1 MLEAEIT
8 GSRSSFLTLRWREM
22 DSNFWFSTDV
32 DLFCRPFL
40 CRANS
45 RDGWAYRGGAPPQD
59 CLYTPTNSVE
69 NSLPSLSTTLAKG
82 GLDVRSARYTDT
94 PLACGG
100 S

>member
-1 MLEAEIT
+1 
-8 GSRSSFLTLRWREM
+8 M
-22 DSNFWFSTDV
+22 DSNFWFPTDV

-59 CLYTPTNSVE
+59 CMYTPTNSVE

-82 GLDVRSARYTDT
+82 DLDVPVSPTHRWLVAGRDR
-94 PLACGG
+94 LDRL
-100 S
+100 